1 MVNYRTVLFIIS
13 TALPALAFAAIVY
26 ISVGDKN
33 SVIDRL
39 IPPGSFGPAAADL
52 SADLPA
58 AAFPDRV
65 GAEDNADDG
74 GAELPDQRPGAGF
87 FASIASGSEMDPI
100 AGKGFLLSVLVRIDQ
115 LPNNDQRQ
123 KIVSKFVE
131 TQPLVGWSLALR
143 RYNGIVRPEVYYRG
157 NNGKGGWYP
166 FEQVQIDPNAW
177 YNVSLIV
184 NPGDWMVLFWE
195 PAIPGAENV
204 LGDMQ
209 GGSERQALVDA
220 VAADNGK
227 KTVVFLGGHDLKDVE
242 PPATSADLLFGAKRA
257 KGIFYGEVGAVLVA
271 WLDGIPGK
279 RNELRDLVTGGAPG
293 IERRLN
299 QQAIGLLVNRQGK
312 DLSRFGRSVTILGG

>member
-1 MVNYRTVLFIIS
+1 
-13 TALPALAFAAIVY
+13 
-26 ISVGDKN
+26 
-33 SVIDRL
+33 
-39 IPPGSFGPAAADL
+39 
-52 SADLPA
+52 
-58 AAFPDRV
+58 
-65 GAEDNADDG
+65 
-74 GAELPDQRPGAGF
+74 
-87 FASIASGSEMDPI
+87 
-100 AGKGFLLSVLVRIDQ
+100 
-115 LPNNDQRQ
+115 
-123 KIVSKFVE
+123 
-131 TQPLVGWSLALR
+131 
-143 RYNGIVRPEVYYRG
+143 
-157 NNGKGGWYP
+157 
-166 FEQVQIDPNAW
+166 
-177 YNVSLIV
+177 
-184 NPGDWMVLFWE
+184 MVLFWE